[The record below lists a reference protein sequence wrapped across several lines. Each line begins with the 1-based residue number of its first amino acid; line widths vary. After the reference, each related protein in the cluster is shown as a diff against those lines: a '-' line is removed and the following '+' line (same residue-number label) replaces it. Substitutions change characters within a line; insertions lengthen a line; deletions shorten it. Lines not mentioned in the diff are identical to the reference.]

1 MHATRSTTAAQFGVV
16 GVSDATPENDP
27 RPEWMREEG
36 ITEADIRREA
46 ESDAPDAWVFERI
59 GQSVFGWE
67 GES

>member
-1 MHATRSTTAAQFGVV
+1 MHATRNTAAAQFGVV
-16 GVSDATPENDP
+16 GVSDAAQETDP
-27 RPEWMREEG
+27 RPEWMREED

-59 GQSVFGWE
+59 GQSVFDWE